1 MNKEEVEKNNVMDIQ
16 KIISN
21 YHNASISRKAE
32 IRKNLKKEFFL
43 LTESEKKE
51 VHRLFLESQEAVIQE
66 GREALHELKL
76 KTELEQGYPLIID
89 MRSSRK
95 DNDGI
100 AKSHAHIF

>member
-1 MNKEEVEKNNVMDIQ
+1 MDIQ

-21 YHNASISRKAE
+21 YHNASASRKAE
-32 IRKNLKKEFFL
+32 IRKNLENEFSL

-51 VHRLFLESQEAVIQE
+51 VQRLFLESQETVIQE
-66 GREALHELKL
+66 GREALRELKL

-89 MRSSRK
+89 MRSPRK
-95 DNDGI
+95 DNAGI